1 MPGNIDYH
9 SPRDAWKFLGP
20 ILLTVVLAS
29 ILTFS
34 VKIAYY
40 PGEDDTPPDI
50 SPIPP
55 PDNPSE
61 NPEETIVAGLANAI
75 LYVLIALIGGIFLV
89 FMIRSGRIRI
99 LELLFALLM
108 GFTTFVF
115 VTYILPALTY
125 IVLVSIPNLAQ
136 FLSEEL
142 ATFILFDLTFYFGVI
157 LGILSFL
164 VLGLSR
170 FKSPFLH
177 NSLMISFGAMMGTVF
192 GVHFA
197 VETLFFVLL
206 ALALYD
212 IYAVFYGPI
221 KHMFGPRMEAI
232 DNQEEMI
239 TNSSVDNPLAPK
251 ASKVEFRQ
259 SSLNINDRLLMPSKA
274 ANMRPMSPISLPV
287 YQTQDISIGLG
298 DFVFFSVLIGKSV
311 FEGLGTSN
319 SWFFVLPFLGIMIG
333 AYATFR
339 LLERNEILPALPLPI
354 FCGTAG
360 FVIALVLGN
369 LTL

>member
-125 IVLVSIPNLAQ
+125 IVLILILNLGQ
-136 FLSEEL
+136 FLSQEL
-142 ATFILFDLTFYFGVI
+142 VPFIFRYFTFFFGVI
-157 LGILSFL
+157 LFGILFTS
-164 VLGLSR
+164 
-170 FKSPFLH
+170 
-177 NSLMISFGAMMGTVF
+177 
-192 GVHFA
+192 
-197 VETLFFVLL
+197 
-206 ALALYD
+206 
-212 IYAVFYGPI
+212 
-221 KHMFGPRMEAI
+221 MFI
-232 DNQEEMI
+232 
-239 TNSSVDNPLAPK
+239 
-251 ASKVEFRQ
+251 
-259 SSLNINDRLLMPSKA
+259 
-274 ANMRPMSPISLPV
+274 
-287 YQTQDISIGLG
+287 
-298 DFVFFSVLIGKSV
+298 
-311 FEGLGTSN
+311 
-319 SWFFVLPFLGIMIG
+319 
-333 AYATFR
+333 
-339 LLERNEILPALPLPI
+339 I
-354 FCGTAG
+354 F
-360 FVIALVLGN
+360 
-369 LTL
+369 